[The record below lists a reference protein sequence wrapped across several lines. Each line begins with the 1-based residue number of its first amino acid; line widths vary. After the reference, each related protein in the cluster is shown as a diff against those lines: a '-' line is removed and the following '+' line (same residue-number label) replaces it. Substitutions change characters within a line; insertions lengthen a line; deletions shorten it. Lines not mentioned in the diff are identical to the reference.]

1 LFFFRC
7 RSSGGSKQPE
17 LLAIEYLDPVSISD
31 DMQAAPNVIEKKK
44 ADGKEKAKGKV
55 RPNSKSKKIKPIV
68 PHDSPA
74 MCTRNKRAEPTSPAM
89 ATRSKR
95 GLSL

>member
-31 DMQAAPNVIEKKK
+31 DMQAAPNVIEKKM
-44 ADGKEKAKGKV
+44 AIGKEKAKGKV
-55 RPNSKSKKIKPIV
+55 RPNIKSKKMKPIV